1 MSHQKPSDPI
11 DPKEEASLPSSG
23 KPRKPVYSRSTHR
36 ARSHESAHA
45 ETPLPEAKIP
55 QHPLIPR
62 NAAELVATPEALKAT
77 IAELRAAGSFAYDSE
92 FIGELTYRPKL
103 CLIQVASAQRV
114 SLIDPLADLD
124 LSQFWE
130 LICDPSIQKIV
141 HAGEQDVE
149 PVVRHIGK
157 EPANLFD
164 TQIAAGFAGL
174 SYPIALSR
182 LVLELCGAKL
192 GKGATFTHWDQRP
205 LTPMQ
210 LRYAAD
216 DVRYLPAV
224 HDVIARKLEALGHV
238 EWNRQECDAM
248 CDASQYGFD
257 PQTQYLRVR
266 GATSLTA
273 QGLAILRE
281 LTIWR
286 DTAAREEDVPPRS
299 LLKDEILLEMSRNP
313 NREKERLSRVRG
325 LPRPIEEHYG
335 DAIVDATLRALA
347 LPPTQMP
354 QQHHHEP
361 SASERFRAE
370 SVWAAAQAICTGQ
383 GIDPALATNRAEIV
397 ELDRKLSA
405 KRPLEDHRLLAGWR
419 HEALGQPLLD
429 LLAGKKRFDL
439 QWDQAGLRISPKDV
453 QR

>member
-1 MSHQKPSDPI
+1 MSHRKPPDPI
-11 DPKEEASLPSSG
+11 DPAPDSASTSPAPT
-23 KPRKPVYSRSTHR
+23 KPRRAHYSRSMHR
-36 ARSHESAHA
+36 SRSHESAHA
-45 ETPLPEAKIP
+45 ETALPEAKIP

-62 NAAELVATPEALKAT
+62 NSAELIATQDGLAAL
-77 IAELRAAGSFAYDSE
+77 IGELRAAGRFAYDSE

-103 CLIQVASAQRV
+103 CLIQVASSQRV
-114 SLIDPLADLD
+114 SLIDPLVELD

-130 LICDPSIQKIV
+130 LICDPSIEKIV
-141 HAGEQDVE
+141 HAGGQDVE

-182 LVLELCGAKL
+182 LVQEICGAKL

-205 LTPMQ
+205 LSSMQ

-216 DVRYLPAV
+216 DVRYLPSV
-224 HDVIARKLEALGHV
+224 HDAISKRLEKLGHT
-238 EWNRQECDAM
+238 EWNHLECAAM
-248 CDASQYGFD
+248 CDASQYVFD

-266 GATSLTA
+266 GANSLSP

-286 DTAAREEDVPPRS
+286 DAAAREEDIPPRS

-313 NREKERLSRVRG
+313 VRAKEKFARVRG
-325 LPRPIEEHYG
+325 LPRPVEDHHG
-335 DAIVDATLRALA
+335 DAILSATQRALA

-354 QQHHHEP
+354 QMHHHEP
-361 SASERFRAE
+361 TPSERFRAE

-383 GIDPALATNRAEIV
+383 GIDPALVTNRGEIV
-397 ELDRKLSA
+397 DFDRKLS
-405 KRPLEDHRLLAGWR
+405 RNEPVDDHHLMKGWR
-419 HEALGQPLLD
+419 RDALGQPLID
-429 LLAGKKRFDL
+429 LCGRKTRFNMR
-439 QWDQAGLRISPKDV
+439 WNESGLRVEPS
-453 QR
+453 

>member
-1 MSHQKPSDPI
+1 MSHRKPVDPSVPPASD
-11 DPKEEASLPSSG
+11 
-23 KPRKPVYSRSTHR
+23 KPRKTGYSRSMHR

-45 ETPLPEAKIP
+45 EDSGPEIKIP

-62 NAAELVATPEALKAT
+62 NAADLTTTQEGLDAL
-77 IAELRAAGSFAYDSE
+77 IAELRAAGRFAYDSE

-103 CLIQVASAQRV
+103 CVIQVASAQRV
-114 SLIDPLADLD
+114 SLIDPLAGID
-124 LSQFWE
+124 LSSFWE

-141 HAGEQDVE
+141 HAGSQDVE

-182 LVLELCGAKL
+182 LVMEICGAKL

-205 LTPMQ
+205 LSAMQ

-224 HDVIARKLEALGHV
+224 HDAISRKLEALGHV

-248 CDASQYGFD
+248 CDASQYVFN
-257 PQTQYLRVR
+257 PETNYLRVR
-266 GATSLTA
+266 GATTLA
-273 QGLAILRE
+273 PQGMAILRE

-286 DTAAREEDVPPRS
+286 DAAARSEDVPPRT

-313 NREKERLSRVRG
+313 IRTKERFARVRG
-325 LPRPIEEHYG
+325 LPRPIESSYG
-335 DAIVDATLRALA
+335 QQIIDATQRALA
-347 LPPTQMP
+347 LPPAQLP
-354 QQHHHEP
+354 QHHHHEP
-361 SASERFRAE
+361 SPSERFRADAL
-370 SVWAAAQAICTGQ
+370 WAAAQAICAGQ
-383 GIDPALATNRAEIV
+383 GIDPALATNRGEIV
-397 ELDRKLSA
+397 ELDHKLARGESSDDLHVM
-405 KRPLEDHRLLAGWR
+405 RGWR
-419 HEALGQPLLD
+419 RAALGQSLLD
-429 LLAGKKRFDL
+429 LRAGKQQFSLK
-439 QWDQAGLRISPKDV
+439 WDANGLRIE
-453 QR
+453 

>member
-1 MSHQKPSDPI
+1 M
-11 DPKEEASLPSSG
+11 
-23 KPRKPVYSRSTHR
+23 HR

-45 ETPLPEAKIP
+45 ESPAAEAKIP

-62 NAAELVATPEALKAT
+62 NAAELIATQDGLT
-77 IAELRAAGSFAYDSE
+77 SLIGELRASGRFAYDSE

-114 SLIDPLADLD
+114 SLIDPLAELD
-124 LSQFWE
+124 LSEFWE
-130 LICDPSIQKIV
+130 LICDASIQKIV
-141 HAGEQDVE
+141 HAGAQDVE

-157 EPANLFD
+157 SPANLFD

-182 LVLELCGAKL
+182 LVQEICGAKL

-205 LTPMQ
+205 LSAMQ

-224 HDVIARKLEALGHV
+224 HDAIAKRLEARGHA
-238 EWNRQECDAM
+238 EWNREECDAM
-248 CDASQYGFD
+248 CDPSQYVFD
-257 PQTQYLRVR
+257 PDSQYLRVR
-266 GATSLTA
+266 GATTLSA

-286 DTAAREEDVPPRS
+286 DAAAREEDVPPRT

-313 NREKERLSRVRG
+313 IRVKEKFKRVRG
-325 LPRPIEEHYG
+325 LPRPVEERHG
-335 DAIVDATLRALA
+335 DAIIEATQRALA
-347 LPPTQMP
+347 LPPAQMP
-354 QQHHHEP
+354 QQDHHEP
-361 SASERFRAE
+361 SPSERFRAE
-370 SVWAAAQAICTGQ
+370 SFWAVAQAICTGQ

-397 ELDRKLSA
+397 EFDRKIA
-405 KRPLEDHRLLAGWR
+405 RNIPIADHHLMQGWR
-419 HEALGQPLLD
+419 RAALGQRLVD
-429 LLAGKKRFDL
+429 LRSSKQHFKVGWEQD
-439 QWDQAGLRISPKDV
+439 GLRVAADS
-453 QR
+453 